1 MKNIFRLFLIAIFA
15 LPLSAKEPTNVLI
28 GFGAGIGQ
36 TKLSE
41 EHSQIMLDP
50 IYNTFG
56 SALRWNAM
64 TNKQLTSSAVA
75 YEFLLGYK
83 HFINDFVGFRYYG
96 NVGFQHYQAKSLGD
110 NKQNLGLIDYT
121 LNADLLI
128 DFYENEYFAIGIVG
142 GLGFGATSFYSKAM
156 SKYMGIYSATDNNTV
171 FVGEAN
177 VKKHFLNANASAG
190 VRMAFFQKVRR
201 TGARVCD
208 KYVAGKR
215 TCQVPV
221 FYIGHNIE
229 FNAKFILLDY
239 LATPYPDI
247 VADVGAGNPK
257 SRPGYTVKNP
267 YRLTVR
273 YIIDF

>member
-56 SALRWNAM
+56 SALLWNAM

-110 NKQNLGLIDYT
+110 KKQNLGLIDYT

-156 SKYMGIYSATDNNTV
+156 SKYMGIYSATNNSTV

-208 KYVAGKR
+208 KYVGGKR